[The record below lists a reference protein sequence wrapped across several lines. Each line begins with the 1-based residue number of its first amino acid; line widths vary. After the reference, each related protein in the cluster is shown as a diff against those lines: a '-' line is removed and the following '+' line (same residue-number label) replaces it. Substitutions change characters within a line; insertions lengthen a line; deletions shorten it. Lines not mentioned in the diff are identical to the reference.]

1 MGSFRQHM
9 EEIPFIN
16 DLILPEDK
24 EVINIIFEFK
34 GIIYGGYLRD
44 IISNWCNTSHNNI
57 PVDIDAV
64 FWSDMERSFIRKMR
78 RSGYSLSNSDH
89 GCFVLNKIG
98 ARPIEF
104 YSIKNHKDG
113 SCLKPEIFPD
123 FIVNTLMFD
132 GKTLQSW
139 NSVVDD
145 KSISLAINHIRDKK
159 AGILDADHLRKKKIL
174 SKGYTLN

>member
-1 MGSFRQHM
+1 MVDIY
-9 EEIPFIN
+9 EILSRIGAILHVIIYLLTSMLFSGATWN
-16 DLILPEDK
+16 DLSLE
-24 EVINIIFEFK
+24 
-34 GIIYGGYLRD
+34 
-44 IISNWCNTSHNNI
+44 
-57 PVDIDAV
+57 
-64 FWSDMERSFIRKMR
+64 KMR

-132 GKTLQSW
+132 GNPLQSW

-145 KSISLAINHIRDKK
+145 KSISVAINHIRDKK